1 MIKIEQLVKCYGD
14 FRLDVSMEVPDG
26 RVTGLIGKNG
36 AGKSTVIKAILG
48 LIRPDDGRVKVMGVE
63 SSDMCPVVRSRLGV
77 ALSDSGFYSGL
88 SVSDIG
94 KILKKSYRDFDEQ
107 WFLAACRDQ
116 GLPVNKVIKTFS
128 TGMKA
133 KLRVLTALSHD
144 ADLLILDEPT
154 AGLDVEARNEILDIL
169 RDYLARNE
177 RRSMLITSHIATDLE
192 GICDDIYLIHQG
204 RIILHEDTDII
215 LSDYGV
221 IKGDEETYEKIDKRY
236 LLTTRKEGPVYKC
249 LTRERAFYTEN
260 YPGLIVE
267 NGGIDDLILMMT
279 GDNYERIV

>member
-14 FRLDVSMEVPDG
+14 FRLDVSMAIPEG

-36 AGKSTVIKAILG
+36 AGKTTVIKAMLG
-48 LIRPDDGRVKVMGVE
+48 LIRPDRGSVKVLGVE
-63 SSDMCPVVRSRLGV
+63 ASDMTALERARLGV
-77 ALSDSGFYSGL
+77 ALSDSGPNSGL
-88 SVSDIG
+88 SVSDVAS
-94 KILKKSYRDFDEQ
+94 ILRKSYMGFDEKR
-107 WFLAACRDQ
+107 FLAACRNQ

-144 ADLLILDEPT
+144 ADIRILDEPT

-177 RRSMLITSHIATDLE
+177 NKSILITSHIATDLE
-192 GICDDIYLIHQG
+192 SICDDIYLIHNG
-204 RIILHEDTDII
+204 RILLHEDTDVI
-215 LSDYGV
+215 LSDYAV
-221 IKGDEETYEKIDKRY
+221 IKADEETYKMLDRQY

-249 LTRERAFYTEN
+249 LTKEKAFYAEN

-279 GDNYERIV
+279 GR